1 MRSDVRGEATE
12 VRPLADAP
20 FVDPLDPA
28 VQADPG
34 PAFDALRARTSV
46 ARTPLGASVISR
58 DAVHQALSDPNLVSA
73 VPFLARLQAGDA
85 ADFDFLG
92 ATVIAM
98 DGPDHTRLR
107 RLVARAFTPRAADRR
122 REAMRRGANALVDP
136 IAARGRCEFMS
147 EFADR
152 YPITVMCE
160 VLGVPTEDHHLFAR
174 WGEALTFVLSL
185 ELASHLDEIVQ
196 AAQQMGEYVDRLI
209 EDRQAA
215 PRDDLVSD
223 LVRASEDGDRLTDL
237 ELRAMIGALL
247 FAGFDTTRNQLGHAL
262 AVYAERPDDWARI
275 GAQPDLAARAIDE
288 AMRLHGAVAAIPR
301 LAAAPTVIGGW
312 EIPAGTLVILGLA
325 SANRDVW
332 FAPDPTRFDIAPER
346 PMHLTFGGGPHYC
359 LGVHLARAEM
369 EEALQVL
376 TARLPGLRL
385 DGEVEW
391 RLGTGITGPARLP
404 LAFDVRG
411 ADRGREA

>member
-1 MRSDVRGEATE
+1 MRSDVRGEPTE

-34 PAFDALRARTSV
+34 PVFDALRARAAV
-46 ARTPLGASVISR
+46 ARTPLGVSVLSR

-73 VPFLARLQAGDA
+73 VPFLARLQAGDEV
-85 ADFDFLG
+85 DLDFLG

-122 REAMRRGANALVDP
+122 REEMRRCAKTLVDP
-136 IAARGRCEFMS
+136 IAARGSCEFMS

-160 VLGVPTEDHHLFAR
+160 VLGVPTEDHHLFAQ
-174 WGEALTFVLSL
+174 WGEAITFVLSL
-185 ELASHLDEIVQ
+185 ELAAHLDEIVR
-196 AAQQMGEYVDRLI
+196 AAEEMGEYVDRLI
-209 EDRQAA
+209 EDRRAA

-262 AVYAERPDDWARI
+262 AVLAERPDDWARLV
-275 GAQPDLAARAIDE
+275 AQPDLAARAIDE
-288 AMRLHGAVAAIPR
+288 MMRLHGAVAAVPR
-301 LAAAPTVIGGW
+301 LAAAPTVIAGW
-312 EIPAGTLVILGLA
+312 EIPAGTLVILA
-325 SANRDVW
+325 VAAANRDEW
-332 FAPDPTRFDIAPER
+332 FGPDASRFDIETER
-346 PMHLTFGGGPHYC
+346 PPHLSFGGGPHYC

-391 RLGTGITGPARLP
+391 RMGTGITGPARLP
-404 LAFDVRG
+404 LAFT
-411 ADRGREA
+411 A